1 MIYLAPC
8 AEATDRRQWTWADHL
23 RPLSPRGWR
32 ASVRLASR
40 LAGAPIT
47 AVVASPTTRAVQ
59 TVSGLAIRRRLPV
72 TVDERLGPDATPA
85 GVLHLGASQPS
96 GALLCTHGE
105 VVEALLSALRARGVP
120 MPPEVPHSLVPVWT
134 LALRGGEV
142 TAVGTLG
149 PEWIQDTA

>member
-8 AEATDRRQWTWADHL
+8 ADATDRTQWTWADHL

-40 LAGAPIT
+40 MAGAPIT

-72 TVDERLGPDATPA
+72 TVDARLGPDATPA
-85 GVLHLGASQPS
+85 QVLDLAAGQPP
-96 GALLCTHGE
+96 GALLCTH
-105 VVEALLSALRARGVP
+105 VEIVAALLSALRAQGVP
-120 MPPEVPHSLVPVWT
+120 VPPESLDPLVPVWT
-134 LALRGGEV
+134 VALRGREV
-142 TAVGTLG
+142 TAVGAPG
-149 PEWIQDTA
+149 PERIRDTA